1 MWGPHQRDHIMRYA
15 LFVSAASLT
24 VMLSTAVSAQQSSA
38 QNCKP
43 ELITA
48 TGSAGFTERGARNNA
63 IANWR
68 RDAIA
73 RYGEFWADFEQARD
87 ADVSRCAHTGLK
99 LLLRCE
105 ARGRPCLV
113 SAENSS
119 PVSVLNPATCNKSDS
134 KNCNPY
140 IKAMQIKLTQKGCR
154 TQADGAGGSNT
165 STALKCFQRKAN
177 LPVTGDVDVAT
188 VNALNG

>member
-1 MWGPHQRDHIMRYA
+1 MRYA
-15 LFVSAASLT
+15 LLLSAAALAAATS
-24 VMLSTAVSAQQSSA
+24 ASAQQNTA

-48 TGSAGFTERGARNNA
+48 TGSAGFTERGARDNA

-73 RYGEFWADFEQARD
+73 RYGEFWADFQQARD

-99 LLLRCE
+99 ILLRCE

-113 SAENSS
+113 SADNAS
-119 PVSVLNPATCNKSDS
+119 PVSILTPVACNKSDS
-134 KNCNPY
+134 RNCNPS

-154 TQADGAGGSNT
+154 TTADGAAGSGT
-165 STALKCFQRKAN
+165 SAALKCFQRKAN
-177 LPVTGDVDVAT
+177 LSASGDVDVET
-188 VNALNG
+188 INALNN